1 MIGLDFGGMDLHG
14 IGYSNIRLPNDQ
26 KSYIYTY
33 DSRINTFPEEV
44 FVHEFLHS
52 LERILMEYEYDI
64 PQLHDNEKYG
74 YKEQRLVGLK
84 QWYND
89 YMTCNIT
96 TSNGSKTGLDPIV
109 YNLKPSHESNFK
121 YAVELDFSKEPQNII
136 EEIKGLL
143 ENIFNMFGKRQTIE
157 QN

>member
-1 MIGLDFGGMDLHG
+1 MDLHG

-52 LERILMEYEYDI
+52 LERILMEYGYDI

-96 TSNGSKTGLDPIV
+96 NSNGSKTGLDPIV

-143 ENIFNMFGKRQTIE
+143 ENIFNMFGKKQAIE

>member
-1 MIGLDFGGMDLHG
+1 MDLHG

-52 LERILMEYEYDI
+52 LERILMEYGYDI

-84 QWYND
+84 QWYKD

-96 TSNGSKTGLDPIV
+96 TSNGKKIGLDPIV

-121 YAVELDFSKEPQNII
+121 YAVEVDFSKEPQNII

-143 ENIFNMFGKRQTIE
+143 ENIFNMFGKKQAIE

>member
-1 MIGLDFGGMDLHG
+1 MDLHG

-26 KSYIYTY
+26 NSYIYTY
-33 DSRINTFPEEV
+33 DSRANTFPEEV
-44 FVHEFLHS
+44 FIHEFLHS
-52 LERILMEYEYDI
+52 LERTLTEYEYDI

-84 QWYND
+84 QWYKD

-109 YNLKPSHESNFK
+109 YKLKPSHESNFK
-121 YAVELDFSKEPQNII
+121 YAVELDFSKEPQNLI
-136 EEIKGLL
+136 EEIKVLL

>member
-1 MIGLDFGGMDLHG
+1 MTGLDFGGMDLHG

-52 LERILMEYEYDI
+52 LERILMEYGYDI

-143 ENIFNMFGKRQTIE
+143 ENIFNMFGKKQAIE